1 MEKNKPKRSIISW
14 IKRYGLRMMMTFFV
28 LGIVGFALIVE
39 FALPYWPISPMQ
51 RTGDEKPSDYGLPY
65 EAFDIEVD
73 SGIILRGYLI
83 NAATKAK
90 ATIVH
95 LHGIGGFK
103 ESKIPFAK
111 MLSDEGFNVLI
122 YDQRAHGKSGGKYC
136 TFGENEKKDL
146 SKMMDSVLIKWPH
159 VPIGVHGSSMGGAV
173 ALQCLEYDERIK
185 FGIVESTFNTL
196 ENVIVEYGRDYFQ
209 FRSHWLAR
217 RVMRKSGEIAQF
229 NPFLINP
236 VESCKNIEQ
245 PMLLVHGDIDTN
257 IPIAFNIENF
267 NALKSNDKEFYT
279 VKGATHFDV
288 GEVGGEAYKKKV
300 LDFLNRQTQA
310 ILLSPLK

>member
-1 MEKNKPKRSIISW
+1 MKKNKPKRSIILW
-14 IKRYGLRMMMTFFV
+14 IKRYWLRMIMLLIVFS
-28 LGIVGFALIVE
+28 IVGFGLIVE
-39 FALPYWPISPMQ
+39 FVLPHWPIRPWK
-51 RTGDEKPSDYGLPY
+51 RTSDEKPSDYGLHD
-65 EAFDIEVD
+65 EIFDLEVD

-83 NAATKAK
+83 EAATKAK

-111 MLSDEGFNVLI
+111 MLANEGYNVLI
-122 YDQRAHGKSGGKYC
+122 YDQRAHGKSSGTYC

-146 SKMMDSVLIKWPH
+146 SKIIDSVLRRLPN
-159 VPIGVHGSSMGGAV
+159 VPIGIHGSSMGGAV
-173 ALQCLEYDERIK
+173 ALQCLEFDERIK

-196 ENVIVEYGRDYFQ
+196 ENVVVEYGHDYFK
-209 FRSHWLAR
+209 FRSRWIAR
-217 RVMRKSGEIAQF
+217 RVLSKAAVIANF
-229 NPFLINP
+229 NPFSIKP

-245 PMLLVHGDIDTN
+245 PMLMVHGDKDEN

-267 NALKSNDKEFYT
+267 KALKSIDKEFYT
-279 VKGATHFDV
+279 VLGATHFDV

-300 LDFLNRQTQA
+300 LDFLNRQTR
-310 ILLSPLK
+310 LKK